1 MKKEFTDA
9 ELKNNSKD
17 IENWINLIINRNLT
31 NLDEIKK
38 VLADNKYRNTNDG
51 RFAKIVATV
60 IQAKTKGDK
69 IILKDGMFSKNLRIY
84 IPAADVSV
92 KCLTNDH
99 LFLHMLCTKI
109 FDADKDMTDEFKEA
123 LMDST
128 IASVTYAS
136 ENFILNADTSTGLI
150 QDYDST
156 FSAVCSDDF
165 RQSDKLNEVI
175 DNKENVGYF
184 NLYDTDYR
192 YFGNSDL
199 CVIGDPKMSNKDIYD
214 RIQNMTYLRTDKNK
228 FREGERLIRK
238 DDKLKYMYQQIAPEN
253 FCPAFWFAPSEVKC
267 NFLFEFSMDYN
278 DVFNMLYNPSTKE
291 IVIPADLC
299 YWDTL
304 NQFFDFIG
312 VYSIASLDLT
322 NQARRDLMEWT
333 KDYYGFY
340 APALV
345 KVKKIYM
352 GIERLFKDFLN
363 SFLNNSSYDRYL
375 FMLKKIETLLKDE
388 KTYREDLKE
397 KWTEAISFITGLKFT
412 RMIQNQFKQNVL
424 GILKELQSAVRNYV
438 KGSNPQNIMAEIRGV
453 AGKIYKLLPS
463 DTMDDACFPFI
474 CPLGPLFGN
483 QIVVNNPQSDV
494 ILSKVTKQVEKK
506 VKETKKKK
514 TKVAKELEI
523 IGKTSA
529 RYKAYISKYFNA
541 RPKNKKAIDPM
552 DANQI
557 ANFITTFL
565 INFASETQAKPIL
578 ARAIE
583 TEDQDKIKYKEEP
596 LFEIFIKDFAAAKK
610 ATPQKK
616 ATVSP
621 GFAQAMRR
629 YGVSFNIVPDN
640 ESDSES
646 ESESEGKL
654 STKNQTITP
663 QSPKKTSIS
672 QKTKKKKNKGKSK
685 KKKLIKAN
693 KMDISSDEGSSSS
706 DDDGQTPGQ

>member
-9 ELKNNSKD
+9 ELKNNSKV

-31 NLDEIKK
+31 NLDEIKQ
-38 VLADNKYRNTNDG
+38 VLADNKYMNTTDS
-51 RFAKIVATV
+51 RFARIVATV

-69 IILKDGMFSKNLRIY
+69 IILKDGMFSKNLRLY
-84 IPAADVSV
+84 VPAADVSV

-109 FDADKDMTDEFKEA
+109 FDADKDMTDEKKEA

-136 ENFILNADTSTGLI
+136 ENYIQNAETSTGLI

-156 FSAVCSDDF
+156 FSAVCTDEF
-165 RQSDKLNEVI
+165 RKSDKLTEVI
-175 DNKENVGYF
+175 DNKENQGFF

-199 CVIGDPKMSNKDIYD
+199 CVIGDPKMSNKDIFD
-214 RIQNMTYLRTDKNK
+214 KIQNMTYLRTDKNK

-238 DDKLKYMYQQIAPEN
+238 DDKLKYMYQQITPEN

-278 DVFNMLYNPSTKE
+278 DVFDMLYNPNTKE

-312 VYSIASLDLT
+312 VYSIASFDLSQ
-322 NQARRDLMEWT
+322 QARRDLMQWT
-333 KDYYGFY
+333 KDYYESY
-340 APALV
+340 ASTLV

-352 GIERLFKDFLN
+352 GVERLFKDFLN

-397 KWTEAISFITGLKFT
+397 KWTEAITFITGLKFT
-412 RMIQNQFKQNVL
+412 RMIQNQFKNNVI
-424 GILKELQSAVRNYV
+424 GILKELQGAVRNFV

-463 DTMDDACFPFI
+463 DTMDDACYPFI

-494 ILSKVTKQVEKK
+494 ILSKVTKQVAKK

-523 IGKTSA
+523 IGKTSK
-529 RYKAYISKYFNA
+529 RYKAYIAKYFNA
-541 RPKNKKAIDPM
+541 RPKNKKAVDPM

-565 INFASETQAKPIL
+565 VNFASESQSQPIL
-578 ARAIE
+578 ARAIA
-583 TEDQDKIKYKEEP
+583 TEDEDKIKWKEEP
-596 LFEIFIKDFAAAKK
+596 LFEIFIKDYAAAKK
-610 ATPQKK
+610 GTPQKK

-640 ESDSES
+640 ESDEDDGNSSDEDM
-646 ESESEGKL
+646 KD
-654 STKNQTITP
+654 STKVITP
-663 QSPKKTSIS
+663 QSPPKISIS
-672 QKTKKKKNKGKSK
+672 QKTKKKKKDKGKTK
-685 KKKLIKAN
+685 KKRLRKAN
-693 KMDISSDEGSSSS
+693 QMDVSSESESDE
-706 DDDGQTPGQ
+706 DDGQTPGQ